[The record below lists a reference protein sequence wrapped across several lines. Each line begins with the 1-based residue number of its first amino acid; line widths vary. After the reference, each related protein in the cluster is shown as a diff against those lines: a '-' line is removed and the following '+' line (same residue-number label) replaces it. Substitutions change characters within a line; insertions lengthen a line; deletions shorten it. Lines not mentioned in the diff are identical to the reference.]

1 MSDELN
7 ELQNITHQYRKSLE
21 AYEARTGRAP
31 QTVDTRGSGEEKE
44 KFSRMDA
51 DLTAIELLAQ
61 NKALEARLAKLEAEP
76 TLVSRAPSGR
86 IEDSESY
93 RNAWWDGVRRGSF
106 SEMRAIMGLATN
118 AGTGVTGATTVPTDF
133 ERRVIEL
140 LYNNSPIRSV
150 ATVSTI
156 DSKRT
161 IPIESSLPDA
171 ALVGENASITPDD
184 PTFGTSIAVVPYKFV
199 CATKMTQEFIE
210 DAYGQGSVGSGID
223 YVARKVALSL
233 SRSMN
238 NYYET
243 GSGSGQPQGIF
254 GSGVTNTVDIGA
266 GGSGNAWSDDIT
278 ADLLLDAIH
287 AVGPQYR
294 QSPRFRW
301 MMSDSCLK
309 AVRKLKANN
318 EYIFTMA
325 PDRAQSATSAAPGMI
340 WGVPYLISEHSAAAT
355 TFTDGTI
362 YAVVG
367 DFQYFEIFDR
377 TGITTFID
385 PYSSAST
392 HCTTLYTYARTDSH
406 VMNGAAFA
414 KITA

>member
-7 ELQNITHQYRKSLE
+7 ELQSITHQYRRSLE

-31 QTVDTRGSGEEKE
+31 QTVDSRGSGEEKE
-44 KFSRMDA
+44 KFAKMDA
-51 DLTAIELLAQ
+51 DLTAVELLAQ
-61 NKALEARLAKLEAEP
+61 NKALEARLAKIENQP
-76 TLVSRAPSGR
+76 TLTPRPSTSRV
-86 IEDSESY
+86 EDSEAY
-93 RNAWWDGVRRGSF
+93 RNAWFDGLRRGSF
-106 SEMRAIMGLATN
+106 NEMRAIMGVATSG
-118 AGTGVTGATTVPTDF
+118 ATVTGATTVPTDF

-140 LYNNSPIRSV
+140 MYNNSPIRSV
-150 ATVSTI
+150 ATINNV

-161 IPIESSLPDA
+161 IPVEAALPTA
-171 ALVGENASITPDD
+171 ALVAENGSISASD
-184 PTFGTSIAVVPYKFV
+184 PTFGTSISVVPYKFV

-210 DAYGQGSVGSGID
+210 DAYGQGSVGTGME
-223 YVARKVALSL
+223 YVARKVALAL
-233 SRSMN
+233 SRKMN
-238 NYYET
+238 EYFEIGT
-243 GSGSGQPQGIF
+243 GSSEPQGIF
-254 GSGVTNTVDIGA
+254 HSSASSNTVDIGG

-287 AVGPQYR
+287 SVGPQYR

-301 MMSDSCLK
+301 MMKDSCLK
-309 AVRKLKANN
+309 VVRKLKAGS
-318 EYIFTMA
+318 EYIWTMA
-325 PDRAQSATSAAPGMI
+325 PDRGQSATSAIPGLI
-340 WGVPYLISEHSAAAT
+340 WGVPYLVSENSAEAT
-355 TFTDGTI
+355 TSTNGTI

-367 DFQYFEIFDR
+367 NFEYFEIFDR

-406 VMNGAAFA
+406 SMNPAAFC